1 MDTVRFGELYAI
13 PSGNGLSRP
22 SAVRGEGYRMIGM
35 GELFASDIISDTE
48 MDRVQMSEREL
59 KTFLVEEGDLLFA
72 RQSLVAE
79 GAGKCSIV
87 KRLSEPT
94 TYESHLIRVRLDQ
107 KKCNPWFYYYLF
119 KLPNNP
125 IKAIVNQCAQ
135 AGIRGNE
142 LIKVKVPLLDRPIQD
157 RITSILS
164 VYDNLIE
171 VNNKR
176 IKVLEQMAENLYKEW
191 FVRFRFPGHE
201 SVPFENG
208 LPTSW
213 RKARITD
220 FVSFLNGFAFKSED
234 YDDAGRYI
242 VATIKNVQDGY
253 FDLSNVERIDFL
265 PTRMPQYCMLKK
277 GDVIMSLTGNVG
289 RVCIVSSDGCL
300 LNQRVCK
307 IESKYPL
314 FAYLFFRQEA
324 VFQTLCNIA
333 YGTAQLNLSPILT
346 GRMRTVLP
354 PEHLMACFDEKVSA
368 LYEQIQSYREQSE
381 ILIKQR
387 DLLLPRLMSGRM
399 EVNLEEQVN
408 E

>member
-1 MDTVRFGELYAI
+1 MSDTRIKDRVLCNPSVKLEKGVSYSFIDMEAITPGIKAVGPVESSEYSGQSCSKFCNGDTLMARITPCLENGKITQYMGKTAKAFGSTEFFVFRGI
-13 PSGNGLSRP
+13 PKITDNDYVYYLMSTPYIRK
-22 SAVRGEGYRMIGM
+22 SAVNSMTG
-35 GELFASDIISDTE
+35 ASGRQRADITFISKIKWDFPSYQE
-48 MDRVQMSEREL
+48 QKRI
-59 KTFLVEEGDLLFA
+59 
-72 RQSLVAE
+72 AE
-79 GAGKCSIV
+79 
-87 KRLSEPT
+87 
-94 TYESHLIRVRLDQ
+94 
-107 KKCNPWFYYYLF
+107 
-119 KLPNNP
+119 
-125 IKAIVNQCAQ
+125 
-135 AGIRGNE
+135 
-142 LIKVKVPLLDRPIQD
+142 
-157 RITSILS
+157 ILS

-176 IKVLEQMAENLYKEW
+176 IKLLEQMAENLYKEW

-201 SVPFENG
+201 TAEFENG
-208 LPTSW
+208 LPASW
-213 RKARITD
+213 RKARIAD
-220 FVSFLNGFAFKSED
+220 LVSFLNGFAFKSED

-242 VATIKNVQDGY
+242 VVTIKIVQDGY
-253 FDLSNVERIDFL
+253 YDMSSVERIGFL
-265 PTRMPQYCMLKK
+265 PSRMPQYCILKK

-387 DLLLPRLMSGRM
+387 DLLLPRLMSGKL
-399 EVNLEEQVN
+399 EV
-408 E
+408 

>member
-1 MDTVRFGELYAI
+1 MEVKPYKLIDIFENYDYLRKPLSSMERESFQGDYPYYGAQGVIDHVQDYICDGEYMLIAED
-13 PSGNGLSRP
+13 GENLMSRNQP
-22 SAVRGEGYRMIGM
+22 IAVIVDGKFWVNNHAHIVKTNNLASMKYICY
-35 GELFASDIISDTE
+35 LLNSSDITGFITGSAQPKLSQANLNKIK
-48 MDRVQMSEREL
+48 M
-59 KTFLVEEGDLLFA
+59 LLPSIEY
-72 RQSLVAE
+72 QEQVA
-79 GAGKCSIV
+79 
-87 KRLSEPT
+87 
-94 TYESHLIRVRLDQ
+94 
-107 KKCNPWFYYYLF
+107 
-119 KLPNNP
+119 
-125 IKAIVNQCAQ
+125 
-135 AGIRGNE
+135 
-142 LIKVKVPLLDRPIQD
+142 
-157 RITSILS
+157 SILS
-164 VYDNLIE
+164 AYDNLIE

-387 DLLLPRLMSGRM
+387 DLLLPRLMSGKL
-399 EVNLEEQVN
+399 EV
-408 E
+408 

>member
-1 MDTVRFGELYAI
+1 MLIAEDGENLM
-13 PSGNGLSRP
+13 SRNQP
-22 SAVRGEGYRMIGM
+22 IAVIVDGKFWVNNHAHIVKTNNLASMKYICY
-35 GELFASDIISDTE
+35 LLNSSDITGFITGSAQPKLSQANLNKIK
-48 MDRVQMSEREL
+48 M
-59 KTFLVEEGDLLFA
+59 LLPSIEY
-72 RQSLVAE
+72 QEQVA
-79 GAGKCSIV
+79 
-87 KRLSEPT
+87 
-94 TYESHLIRVRLDQ
+94 
-107 KKCNPWFYYYLF
+107 
-119 KLPNNP
+119 
-125 IKAIVNQCAQ
+125 
-135 AGIRGNE
+135 
-142 LIKVKVPLLDRPIQD
+142 
-157 RITSILS
+157 SILS
-164 VYDNLIE
+164 AYDNLIE

-387 DLLLPRLMSGRM
+387 DLLLPRLMSGKL
-399 EVNLEEQVN
+399 EV
-408 E
+408 

>member
-1 MDTVRFGELYAI
+1 MSDTRIKDRVLCNPSVKLEKGVSYSFIDMEAITPGIKAVGPVESSEYSGQSCSKFCNGDTLMARITPCLENGKITQYMGKTAKAFGSTEFFVFRGI
-13 PSGNGLSRP
+13 PKITDNDYVYYLMSTPYIRK
-22 SAVRGEGYRMIGM
+22 SAVNSMTG
-35 GELFASDIISDTE
+35 ASGRQRADITFISKIKWDFPSYQE
-48 MDRVQMSEREL
+48 QKRI
-59 KTFLVEEGDLLFA
+59 
-72 RQSLVAE
+72 AE
-79 GAGKCSIV
+79 
-87 KRLSEPT
+87 
-94 TYESHLIRVRLDQ
+94 
-107 KKCNPWFYYYLF
+107 
-119 KLPNNP
+119 
-125 IKAIVNQCAQ
+125 
-135 AGIRGNE
+135 
-142 LIKVKVPLLDRPIQD
+142 
-157 RITSILS
+157 ILS

-176 IKVLEQMAENLYKEW
+176 IKLLEQMAENLYKEW

-201 SVPFENG
+201 TAEFENG
-208 LPTSW
+208 LPASW
-213 RKARITD
+213 RKARIAD
-220 FVSFLNGFAFKSED
+220 LVSFLNGFAFKSED

-242 VATIKNVQDGY
+242 VVTIKNVQDGY
-253 FDLSNVERIDFL
+253 FDMSSVERIGFL
-265 PTRMPQYCMLKK
+265 PSRMPQYCILKK

-387 DLLLPRLMSGRM
+387 DLLLPRLMSGKL
-399 EVNLEEQVN
+399 EV
-408 E
+408 